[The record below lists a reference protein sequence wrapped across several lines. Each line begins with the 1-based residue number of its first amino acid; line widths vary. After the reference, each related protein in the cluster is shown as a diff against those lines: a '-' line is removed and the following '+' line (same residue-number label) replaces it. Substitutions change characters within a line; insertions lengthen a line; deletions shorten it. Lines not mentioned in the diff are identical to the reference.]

1 MDEIEIKITF
11 DDDLC
16 GCKITRSGNIV
27 MWEELNDKDQVKV
40 CNALAQFYMLF
51 YKAMKGGNNEN

>member
-11 DDDLC
+11 EGEDNLC
-16 GCKITRSGNIV
+16 GCEITKSGKIKHFQ
-27 MWEELNDKDQVKV
+27 ELNDKEQVKV

-51 YKAMKGGNNEN
+51 YKAIKGE